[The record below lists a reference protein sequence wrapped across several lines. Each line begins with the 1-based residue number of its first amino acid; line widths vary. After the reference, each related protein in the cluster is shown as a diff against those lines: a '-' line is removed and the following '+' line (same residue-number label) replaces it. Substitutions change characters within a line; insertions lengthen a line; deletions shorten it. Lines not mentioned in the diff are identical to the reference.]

1 MKKFIN
7 YLIVVNLILLMFY
20 LSSLIS
26 IFRTFLHTI
35 NKIIIIPM
43 AFGIFLAYILKPMYK
58 KLIHKKIRERLAIIL
73 VFMIFFCV
81 VFIVIFIFG
90 RYIYTQGQD
99 SIVMLQ
105 DYVVKIQLDT
115 YIDRVI
121 EQEYMHNIINN
132 ISSLILTKFQDI
144 FISIKGIFNE
154 GLLVFSDILLVVL
167 IALYTLKDENK
178 IKNNI
183 ENIVPSKYSIVT
195 KEILDKSD
203 EILGD
208 YILGQFCVALS
219 LAVMI
224 FVGYKII
231 GMPSAML
238 LASITFVLAFIPF
251 VGFFISMIIPYIFAV
266 VKGPIMVLKL
276 TILFIIAQTLKGRV
290 VVPMVMGRAMKIHP
304 ITDIFLVVIAANL
317 FGPIGAFTVVPI
329 YSLLKMIFYTLK
341 EHRVIN
347 TKKYC

>member
-7 YLIVVNLILLMFY
+7 YLIVVNLTLLMFY
-20 LSSLIS
+20 LASLIG

-35 NKIIIIPM
+35 NRIIIIPM
-43 AFGIFLAYILKPMYK
+43 AFGIFLAYILKPVYR
-58 KLIHKKIRERLAIIL
+58 KLIHKKLRATLAIFL
-73 VFMIFFCV
+73 VFMMFFSV
-81 VFIVIFIFG
+81 LSIIIFIFG
-90 RYIYTQGQD
+90 RYIYIQGQD

-132 ISSLILTKFQDI
+132 ISRLILTKFQDI
-144 FISIKGIFNE
+144 FMSIKGIFNE
-154 GLLVFSDILLVVL
+154 GLLVFSDILLVIL
-167 IALYTLKDENK
+167 IAIYTLKDENK
-178 IKNNI
+178 IRSNI
-183 ENIVPSKYSIVT
+183 DSIVPSKYSTVT

-219 LAVMI
+219 LATMI
-224 FVGYKII
+224 FIGYKII
-231 GMPSAML
+231 RMPSAIL

-266 VKGPIMVLKL
+266 VKGPIMVFKL
-276 TILFIIAQTLKGRV
+276 TILFIISQTVKGRI

-304 ITDIFLVVIAANL
+304 ITDIFLVVIAANI

-341 EHRVIN
+341 KHRVIN
-347 TKKYC
+347 SKKYC